1 MRSGCSSLQKEC
13 VSAGYCHGVN
23 RMRKKLKR
31 SDTESAVSG
40 ECFGWAERNSNKTM
54 IEVSTLSQ

>member
-13 VSAGYCHGVN
+13 VSAGFCHGMN

-31 SDTESAVSG
+31 SDIESAVSS
-40 ECFGWAERNSNKTM
+40 ERFGWAERNSNKTM
-54 IEVSTLSQ
+54 IEARN

>member
-1 MRSGCSSLQKEC
+1 M
-13 VSAGYCHGVN
+13 SAGYCHGVN